1 MIEKLNDIKRYLRDI
16 KFSIILDENQITIKN
31 DLKILD
37 DSVPLLFG
45 RKSQKLKN
53 KYISQI
59 RELDGVLTGSVALNM
74 YYINGVKIFNREP
87 NDLDFLISRDNFM
100 KFCGMNNFKN
110 VKYTN
115 NIVSL
120 DFYTGIDRGENSYGS
135 HRGYYFHTDF
145 DVIGTDDEVKY
156 ELVGDLKIGNLMD
169 IINYKLYLI
178 DKYMS
183 QKSSLL
189 RRVKDDIEK
198 HLDDLFQIV
207 TTISANENKKT

>member
-207 TTISANENKKT
+207 TKISANENKKA

>member
-59 RELDGVLTGSVALNM
+59 RELDGILTGSAALNM

-100 KFCGMNNFKN
+100 KFCGMNSFKN

-207 TTISANENKKT
+207 TKISANENKKA

>member
-45 RKSQKLKN
+45 RKSQKNKN
-53 KYISQI
+53 KYINQI
-59 RELDGVLTGSVALNM
+59 KELDGVLTGSAALNM

-178 DKYMS
+178 YKYMS